1 MIVRGIL
8 KGDRIP
14 IDLYFGCEKK
24 CKRWISE
31 RDLNMF
37 TSLLLCNNDGVTI
50 LIIK

>member
-1 MIVRGIL
+1 MIVRGIV

-14 IDLYFGCEKK
+14 IDLYFGTEKK
-24 CKRWISE
+24 CKSWIHE

-50 LIIK
+50 LKIK